1 MRRCAPLSA
10 IAALASMTLAS
21 TTAFADDTS
30 DPWIARDKA
39 LHFDASAGIAMASYA
54 LSTYKL
60 DARWES
66 LAVAGA
72 FTLAVGAG
80 KELLD
85 MTGLGDPSWKDFT
98 WDAIGTVAGLAIAWS
113 VDLLMGGVDAAH
125 PAFGAPHPTIAPTA
139 LPSRGATTVLFRF

>member
-1 MRRCAPLSA
+1 MTLRFLVAASSAMAIGSVAPF
-10 IAALASMTLAS
+10 ALA
-21 TTAFADDTS
+21 DDAS

-39 LHFDASAGIAMASYA
+39 LHFDVSAGIAMATYA
-54 LSTYKL
+54 VSTYAL

-85 MTGLGDPSWKDFT
+85 MTGIGDPSWKDFT
-98 WDAIGTVAGLAIAWS
+98 WDAVGTVAGLALAWS
-113 VDLLMGGVDAAH
+113 VDMLMGGVDAAH
-125 PAFGAPHPTIAPTA
+125 PALGSPHPATA
-139 LPSRGATTVLFRF
+139 TTSVRVPTTVLFRF

>member
-1 MRRCAPLSA
+1 MIRRALVVLA
-10 IAALASMTLAS
+10 IA
-21 TTAFADDTS
+21 FAAPSAAAADSS
-30 DPWIARDKA
+30 DPWIGRDKA
-39 LHFDASAGIAMASYA
+39 LHFDASAGIAMATYA
-54 LSTYKL
+54 VSTYEL
-60 DARWES
+60 HARWES

-98 WDAIGTVAGLAIAWS
+98 WDAIGTVAGLALAWS

-125 PAFGAPHPTIAPTA
+125 PALASPHAVTAPASARVPTA
-139 LPSRGATTVLFRF
+139 VLFRF

>member
-1 MRRCAPLSA
+1 MFRPLVVLAIVLAAPSA
-10 IAALASMTLAS
+10 V
-21 TTAFADDTS
+21 ADDS
-30 DPWIARDKA
+30 ADPWIARDKA
-39 LHFDASAGIAMASYA
+39 LHFDATAGIAMATYA
-54 LSTYKL
+54 LSTYEL
-60 DARWES
+60 HARWES

-98 WDAIGTVAGLAIAWS
+98 WDAIGTVAGLALAWS

-125 PAFGAPHPTIAPTA
+125 PALGSPHAVSAPVS
-139 LPSRGATTVLFRF
+139 PSARMPTTVVFRF

>member
-1 MRRCAPLSA
+1 MLRRAGFVSSTV
-10 IAALASMTLAS
+10 IALACVATPA
-21 TTAFADDTS
+21 AADDSS

-54 LSTYKL
+54 ISTYKL

-98 WDAIGTVAGLAIAWS
+98 WDAVGTVAGLALAWS

-125 PAFGAPHPTIAPTA
+125 PALGSPRSVAAPASTSASVPTA
-139 LPSRGATTVLFRF
+139 LVVRF

>member
-1 MRRCAPLSA
+1 MPRR
-10 IAALASMTLAS
+10 
-21 TTAFADDTS
+21 AFASLSIAVAFCCAAPSAAGDDTS
-30 DPWIARDKA
+30 DPWIGRDKA
-39 LHFDASAGIAMASYA
+39 LHFDASAGIAMATYA
-54 LSTYKL
+54 LSTYEL
-60 DARWES
+60 DARWQS

-98 WDAIGTVAGLAIAWS
+98 WDAIGTVAGLALAWS

-125 PAFGAPHPTIAPTA
+125 PVFGSPHPAASSSSAATRVPTA
-139 LPSRGATTVLFRF
+139 VLFRF